1 MGSIV
6 KCPQCNEVNGGSLLH
21 CSKCQTSLIGIPRV
35 QVGPSIPEFV
45 KPPIPPEN
53 YRAKSLAS
61 RIFKYGIFPF
71 SFGGII
77 EIPLESD
84 TKRIISTLTER
95 IKAEKPNE
103 ITSTQSRITFY
114 AGFFRLVIGSW
125 NLLTSI
131 NYGVIDITPAKNKL
145 LVSYKIWFIE
155 LLIVASAM
163 AACFA
168 FVAVSI
174 GILTDWF
181 SKFVEIW
188 LWLFGVNFILTIIRF
203 HNLVRSAVDNVY

>member
-1 MGSIV
+1 MGYIV
-6 KCPQCNEVNGGSLLH
+6 KCPQCNEVNSGSVLH

-45 KPPIPPEN
+45 NPPILPEN
-53 YRAKSLAS
+53 YKAKPLAS

-71 SFGGII
+71 SFGGTI

-95 IKAEKPNE
+95 IKAEKPSE

-114 AGFFRLVIGSW
+114 GGFFRLVVGNW

-131 NYGVIDITPAKNKL
+131 NYGVIEVTPANNKL
-145 LVSYKIWFIE
+145 LVSYKLWFIE
-155 LLIVASAM
+155 LLIIASAISAFITFFNVSM
-163 AACFA
+163 GIYTDSLSRFA
-168 FVAVSI
+168 
-174 GILTDWF
+174 
-181 SKFVEIW
+181 E
-188 LWLFGVNFILTIIRF
+188 LWLLFFGGNFIITIVRF
-203 HNLVRSAVDNVY
+203 HSLVRSAIENV